1 MVQERE
7 REHRAYS
14 QVNLSSEE
22 QILSDCGDGE
32 ET

>member
-22 QILSDCGDGE
+22 LILSDCSVAEDS
-32 ET
+32 